1 MVTEPMTLLA
11 LLLADAS
18 LHDSFTLTA
27 LAFNA
32 YRGSTFI
39 TVSATAATL
48 SATTDPSRQ
57 LRLLVESVTDHAL
70 YLLDVQGH
78 VCSWNPGAERIKG
91 YSAAEVMGTHF
102 RRFHCPEDRDAGE
115 PERSLLIASTEGRYA
130 SEGWRLRR
138 DGSRFRASVVIE
150 PVCEGDTLIGFV
162 KMTRDITETYQAQSL
177 LRDAQR
183 ALAST
188 QQFEKVNR
196 LSRGLAHEFNN
207 LLTTI
212 HNALDLIALRAPDD
226 TSLQRLVG
234 NAQAAADR
242 GAFLTRQLLAFGAGQ
257 TLVRE
262 RLSLQTVLPQWLP
275 RLREQFGTQHRCDVQ
290 LHAASAGDI
299 FVDPAQLESALLN
312 LVSNAVEAMPRGGCV
327 QITLDTERRLD
338 PQADRPTYRDY
349 IALRVSD
356 EGHGMSADVAAH
368 ASEPFFTTKDIG
380 QGSGLGLSQV
390 FGFVTQCGGFVD
402 VSSAEGAGTTVS
414 LLLPAMEFH
423 AND

>member
-1 MVTEPMTLLA
+1 MVTERLTLTA
-11 LLLADAS
+11 LLLACAH
-18 LHDSFTLTA
+18 LHDSFTLTL
-27 LAFNA
+27 LAFTS

-39 TVSATAATL
+39 AVPSATATL
-48 SATTDPSRQ
+48 SASTDPSRQ
-57 LRLLVESVTDHAL
+57 LRLLIESVTDHAL
-70 YLLDVQGH
+70 YLLDVDGN

-91 YSAAEVMGTHF
+91 YSAAEVLGTHF

-115 PERSLLIASTEGRYA
+115 PERSLAIASTEGRYA
-130 SEGWRLRR
+130 SEGWRLRS

-150 PVCEGDTLIGFV
+150 PVCEGATLLGFV
-162 KMTRDITETYQAQSL
+162 KMTRDITESYQAQTL

-183 ALAST
+183 ALVST

-212 HNALDLIALRAPDD
+212 HNALDLIALRTAEDAAV
-226 TSLQRLVG
+226 QRLVG

-262 RLSLQTVLPQWLP
+262 RLSLATALPQWLP
-275 RLREQFGTQHRCDVQ
+275 RLRARFGDLYPVQATLAEELADV
-290 LHAASAGDI
+290 

-312 LVSNAVEAMPRGGCV
+312 LASNAVEAMALGGKV
-327 QITLDTERRLD
+327 RIDVEAERRLD

-349 IALRVSD
+349 VALRVSD
-356 EGHGMSADVAAH
+356 EGRGMTADVAAH

-414 LLLPAMEFH
+414 MLLPAMEFH